1 MTPQKTTLISAPKGL
16 QTRTARR
23 AGAKSCSKNSSA
35 NSAMP
40 QTVIALDAR
49 LDKLHHKGC
58 ETVAVPVTHDA
69 PPEDARQRCST
80 GAACDSPMYPLEVT
94 MERYIHDQN
103 LAHYRRLVA
112 ESERDPLRNQ
122 VQHDWLLKLLA
133 DEEAESAKPQ
143 DRRH

>member
-1 MTPQKTTLISAPKGL
+1 MTPQKTTPTSGPKKL
-16 QTRTARR
+16 QTLTARR

-40 QTVIALDAR
+40 QTVIALNVR
-49 LDKLHHKGC
+49 REKLHHKEC
-58 ETVAVPVTHDA
+58 ETVAVRVTHNA
-69 PPEDARQRCST
+69 LPEEARQRCSM
-80 GAACDSPMYPLEVT
+80 GAACDLPMYPLEVT

-112 ESERDPLRNQ
+112 ESERDPSRNQ
-122 VQHDWLLKLLA
+122 VQHNWLLKLLA

>member
-1 MTPQKTTLISAPKGL
+1 MTPQKTTPTSGPKKL
-16 QTRTARR
+16 QTLTARR

-40 QTVIALDAR
+40 QTVIALSVR
-49 LDKLHHKGC
+49 LEKLHHKEC
-58 ETVAVPVTHDA
+58 ETVAVRVTHDA
-69 PPEDARQRCST
+69 LPEDARQRCSM

-103 LAHYRRLVA
+103 LALSRGLRA
-112 ESERDPLRNQ
+112 ESNRDPSQNQ
-122 VQHDWLLKLLA
+122 VQQDWLLKLWP
-133 DEEAESAKPQ
+133 DEKPESAKPQ